1 MGGGSNLPPGP
12 RETKVVVNQQEI
24 VLYPLNIVLYRQ
36 EIVLYPTKRC
46 TVLKKMFRTDKNY
59 TVLTKNVVFR

>member
-1 MGGGSNLPPGP
+1 MGGVKLTPRAPGN
-12 RETKVVVNQQEI
+12 KSLVNQQEI